1 MRALNLVAILGCVL
15 AVPASAY
22 AQASIVGV
30 VRDSSGAVLPG
41 VTVEAAS
48 PTLIEKSRSVVT
60 DGTGQYRIADLRPG
74 VYEVT
79 FSVTGFSTVKRG
91 GVELSG
97 SFAASVNVE
106 MNVGSVQETV
116 TVAGESPVV
125 DVQSSS
131 KQRVIG
137 QELLTTVP
145 TGRTQLTAAT
155 LIPGMNLTNQDVGG
169 TNIINVTGGAL
180 TIHGGSINDQ
190 RTTVDGVSIANAEGT
205 GYSANMLPNMGIAQE
220 VAVDYSTGTAD
231 ASTGGVRM
239 NIIPK
244 EGGNTTSG
252 SLFATGVTSGWQTT
266 TTKASCRLGACERP
280 TR

>member
-1 MRALNLVAILGCVL
+1 M
-15 AVPASAY
+15 
-22 AQASIVGV
+22 
-30 VRDSSGAVLPG
+30 
-41 VTVEAAS
+41 
-48 PTLIEKSRSVVT
+48 VT
-60 DGTGQYRIADLRPG
+60 DGAGQYRIADLRPG

-79 FSVTGFSTVKRG
+79 FSVIGFNTVKRG

-125 DVQSSS
+125 DVQSSAR
-131 KQRVIG
+131 QRVIG

-220 VAVDYSTGTAD
+220 VAVDYSTGSAD

-244 EGGNTTSG
+244 EGGNTTAG

-266 TTKASCRLGACERP
+266 NYESELQARGLRTPNSLKMQYDINPTLGGPLRTDRLWYFASARFTETHNYVGGLFRNANE
-280 TR
+280 